1 MTLPTKID
9 TTNLLT
15 ILSVIAAV
23 WALITPTKRLL
34 LQFGMAW
41 WDWVIVLGVFALSNY
56 LVFAPTLKALGFY
69 YSFGPWKWGLDSSSA
84 VYLLLLSV
92 SFYLC
97 LRFKSPKLLRGKI
110 NNFRMLLE
118 NLHLTKQY
126 EDLVRLLEPQLDKLL
141 FIIKNPPFIAR
152 KIDGLYNIMG
162 NVNLAEVMIVESSL
176 IRCLQKKLRL
186 FRNYILNR
194 DDSDEQ
200 AREVLLNVLTSPELT
215 RHLAQTHPHFCLK
228 LIKCNEVFRT
238 DFTADFISALL
249 NSPNSRLYVELKNNL
264 NTNGGSRLAI
274 PKTNRLLHFLFSNA
288 EFAKYNDFSRAIG
301 ETLFWRLDEDNR
313 LAEVLNKPL
322 GSYGDIG
329 KFQCPIYSGIT
340 MFEIMVHEGIHQ
352 VLHDHLWLHYYKHFA
367 EKILKK
373 MTKQDEDIWGEWQTP
388 FHYLLCH
395 LFKVATNWSEQCAYI
410 NYSEILKKNQKSTS
424 LDPYYI
430 SKESTKLLGSMLE
443 LIIPSDKLILSSK
456 KEILETVVRCYTRL
470 ERNPKLRAV
479 ADSLLISTTKG
490 DFNMTKASY
499 RKQLLELFDEIDDHR
514 VRGDAPK
521 FRKAIES
528 AIEVKPE

>member
-1 MTLPTKID
+1 
-9 TTNLLT
+9 
-15 ILSVIAAV
+15 
-23 WALITPTKRLL
+23 
-34 LQFGMAW
+34 
-41 WDWVIVLGVFALSNY
+41 
-56 LVFAPTLKALGFY
+56 
-69 YSFGPWKWGLDSSSA
+69 
-84 VYLLLLSV
+84 
-92 SFYLC
+92 
-97 LRFKSPKLLRGKI
+97 
-110 NNFRMLLE
+110 
-118 NLHLTKQY
+118 
-126 EDLVRLLEPQLDKLL
+126 
-141 FIIKNPPFIAR
+141 
-152 KIDGLYNIMG
+152 
-162 NVNLAEVMIVESSL
+162 
-176 IRCLQKKLRL
+176 
-186 FRNYILNR
+186 
-194 DDSDEQ
+194 
-200 AREVLLNVLTSPELT
+200 
-215 RHLAQTHPHFCLK
+215 
-228 LIKCNEVFRT
+228 
-238 DFTADFISALL
+238 
-249 NSPNSRLYVELKNNL
+249 
-264 NTNGGSRLAI
+264 
-274 PKTNRLLHFLFSNA
+274 
-288 EFAKYNDFSRAIG
+288 
-301 ETLFWRLDEDNR
+301 
-313 LAEVLNKPL
+313 
-322 GSYGDIG
+322 
-329 KFQCPIYSGIT
+329 
-340 MFEIMVHEGIHQ
+340 
-352 VLHDHLWLHYYKHFA
+352 LWLHYYKHFA